1 MEAIRLFKLL
11 NRDQRNTFVACF
23 LGWAL
28 DALDFFLVTFVL
40 VPIGHDFGRSI
51 PKVAFAITLTLM
63 MRPVGALIF
72 GWLGDKFGR
81 RIPLMAD
88 IIFYSVM
95 ELLTAF
101 APNFTVFLI
110 LRALFGIGMG
120 GEWGLGASLAMES
133 LPTQARGLFSGIL
146 QQGYAVGYLLA
157 ALVYWIVFPHFGWR
171 GLFIAGAV
179 PAFLVIYIR
188 ARVPESPVWQ
198 RQRAQQKPRVKMSIF
213 IRQHGALFIYA
224 ALLMTAFNY
233 MSHGTQDLYPTYL
246 EKQRGFGVSAKS
258 MISIVYA
265 TGAICGGA
273 VMGFLSQ
280 QWGRRRVIIISA
292 AFGMLLIPLWIFAPS
307 TALLIMGGFL
317 IQFMV
322 QGAWGVVPVHLNE
335 LSPPEFRGTF
345 PGLAYQLGNFAAAYA
360 AQQQAWLAEHFR
372 SANGEPNYALTM
384 AVVEAVV
391 FLVIIFLAAIGREE
405 RLACMTP
412 IISQPRR
419 LPPQK
424 NFNRVSATKARG
436 PDLRLAVARLPFSKC
451 DKRRRRN
458 AVRRLLPRSGR
469 PALRDSQSLA
479 LRRPRID
486 CSENHTRP
494 APPDISPAA
503 RRESWLCELRGWPNE
518 EWSSALIGSDAPG
531 RMNSRNDNTFRNRE
545 CRAAV
550 NR

>member
-1 MEAIRLFKLL
+1 MAAIRLFKILD
-11 NRDQRNTFVACF
+11 RDQRNTFVACF

-40 VPIGHDFGRSI
+40 APIGHDFDQTI

-63 MRPVGALIF
+63 MRPVGAFIF
-72 GWLGDKFGR
+72 GWLGDRYGR

-133 LPTQARGLFSGIL
+133 LPTEARGLFSGIL

-188 ARVPESPVWQ
+188 ARVPESPVWM
-198 RQRAQQKPRVKMSIF
+198 RQSLRAKSRLKMSVLF
-213 IRQHGALFIYA
+213 RDHAALFIYA

-233 MSHGTQDLYPTYL
+233 MSHGTQDLYATYL
-246 EKQRGFGVSAKS
+246 QKQRGFNSDQTSQIA
-258 MISIVYA
+258 IVYA
-265 TGAICGGA
+265 FGMICGGTI
-273 VMGFLSQ
+273 VGHLSQ
-280 QWGRRRVIIISA
+280 KWGRRRVIVLSA
-292 AFGMLLIPLWIFAPS
+292 VCGMLLIPLWIFAPS
-307 TALLIMGGFL
+307 TALLISGGFL

-335 LSPPEFRGTF
+335 LSPPDFRGTF

-360 AQQQAWLAEHFR
+360 AQQQAWLAERFHM
-372 SANGEPNYALTM
+372 ANGEPNYALTM
-384 AVVEAVV
+384 AAVEAIV
-391 FLVIIFLAAIGREE
+391 FVAIIFLAVIGPEE
-405 RLACMTP
+405 RG
-412 IISQPRR
+412 
-419 LPPQK
+419 K
-424 NFNRVSATKARG
+424 EF
-436 PDLRLAVARLPFSKC
+436 
-451 DKRRRRN
+451 
-458 AVRRLLPRSGR
+458 
-469 PALRDSQSLA
+469 
-479 LRRPRID
+479 
-486 CSENHTRP
+486 
-494 APPDISPAA
+494 
-503 RRESWLCELRGWPNE
+503 
-518 EWSSALIGSDAPG
+518 
-531 RMNSRNDNTFRNRE
+531 
-545 CRAAV
+545 
-550 NR
+550 

>member
-1 MEAIRLFKLL
+1 MDAVRLFKSLD
-11 NRDQRNTFVACF
+11 RVQRNTFVACF

-40 VPIGHDFGRSI
+40 VPLGHDFGQTI

-63 MRPVGALIF
+63 MRPVGAFIF
-72 GWLGDKFGR
+72 GLLGDKFGR

-101 APNFTVFLI
+101 APNFTIFLI

-171 GLFIAGAV
+171 GLFIAGAL

-198 RQRAQQKPRVKMSIF
+198 RARAQQQPRLKMSIF
-213 IRQHGALFIYA
+213 VRQHGALFIYA

-233 MSHGTQDLYPTYL
+233 MSHGTQDLYATFL

-258 MISIVYA
+258 LISIVYA

-280 QWGRRRVIIISA
+280 QWGRRRVIILSA
-292 AFGMLLIPLWIFAPS
+292 ICGMLLIPLWIFAPT

-372 SANGEPNYALTM
+372 LANGEPNYALTM
-384 AVVEAVV
+384 ALVEAVV

-405 RLACMTP
+405 RG
-412 IISQPRR
+412 
-419 LPPQK
+419 K
-424 NFNRVSATKARG
+424 EF
-436 PDLRLAVARLPFSKC
+436 
-451 DKRRRRN
+451 
-458 AVRRLLPRSGR
+458 
-469 PALRDSQSLA
+469 
-479 LRRPRID
+479 
-486 CSENHTRP
+486 
-494 APPDISPAA
+494 
-503 RRESWLCELRGWPNE
+503 
-518 EWSSALIGSDAPG
+518 
-531 RMNSRNDNTFRNRE
+531 
-545 CRAAV
+545 
-550 NR
+550 

>member
-1 MEAIRLFKLL
+1 MEAIRLFKIL

-28 DALDFFLVTFVL
+28 DALDFFLVAFVL
-40 VPIGHDFGRSI
+40 VPIGHDFGESI

-63 MRPVGALIF
+63 MRPVGAFIF
-72 GWLGDKFGR
+72 GLLGDNFGR
-81 RIPLMAD
+81 RIPLLAA

-101 APNFTVFLI
+101 APNFTIFLI
-110 LRALFGIGMG
+110 VRALFGIGMD

-171 GLFIAGAV
+171 GLFIAGAL

-198 RQRAQQKPRVKMSIF
+198 RDRVRSERPRIKMSIF
-213 IRQHGALFIYA
+213 VRQHGALFIYA
-224 ALLMTAFNY
+224 VLLMAAFNY

-280 QWGRRRVIIISA
+280 QWGRRRVIILSA
-292 AFGMLLIPLWIFAPS
+292 ICGMLLIPLWIFAPT

-335 LSPPEFRGTF
+335 LSPSQFRGTF

-372 SANGEPNYALTM
+372 LANGEPNYALTM
-384 AVVEAVV
+384 ASVEAVV
-391 FLVIIFLAAIGREE
+391 FLAIIFLAAIGREE
-405 RLACMTP
+405 RG
-412 IISQPRR
+412 
-419 LPPQK
+419 K
-424 NFNRVSATKARG
+424 EF
-436 PDLRLAVARLPFSKC
+436 
-451 DKRRRRN
+451 
-458 AVRRLLPRSGR
+458 
-469 PALRDSQSLA
+469 
-479 LRRPRID
+479 
-486 CSENHTRP
+486 
-494 APPDISPAA
+494 
-503 RRESWLCELRGWPNE
+503 
-518 EWSSALIGSDAPG
+518 
-531 RMNSRNDNTFRNRE
+531 
-545 CRAAV
+545 
-550 NR
+550 

>member
-1 MEAIRLFKLL
+1 MEAVRLFKIL
-11 NRDQRNTFVACF
+11 NREQRNTFVACF

-40 VPIGHDFGRSI
+40 VPLGHDFGQTI
-51 PKVAFAITLTLM
+51 PKIAFAITLTLM
-63 MRPVGALIF
+63 MRPVGAFIF
-72 GWLGDKFGR
+72 GLLGDKFGR

-157 ALVYWIVFPHFGWR
+157 ALVYWVVFPHFGWR
-171 GLFIAGAV
+171 GLFIAGAL

-198 RQRAQQKPRVKMSIF
+198 RARAQQKPRLKMSIF
-213 IRQHGALFIYA
+213 VRQHGALFIYA

-233 MSHGTQDLYPTYL
+233 MSHGTQDLYATFL

-280 QWGRRRVIIISA
+280 QWGRRRVIILSA
-292 AFGMLLIPLWIFAPS
+292 SCGMLLIPVWIFAPS

-372 SANGEPNYALTM
+372 LANGEPNYALTM
-384 AVVEAVV
+384 ALVEAVV
-391 FLVIIFLAAIGREE
+391 FLIIIFLAAIGREE
-405 RLACMTP
+405 RG
-412 IISQPRR
+412 
-419 LPPQK
+419 K
-424 NFNRVSATKARG
+424 EF
-436 PDLRLAVARLPFSKC
+436 
-451 DKRRRRN
+451 
-458 AVRRLLPRSGR
+458 
-469 PALRDSQSLA
+469 
-479 LRRPRID
+479 
-486 CSENHTRP
+486 
-494 APPDISPAA
+494 
-503 RRESWLCELRGWPNE
+503 
-518 EWSSALIGSDAPG
+518 
-531 RMNSRNDNTFRNRE
+531 
-545 CRAAV
+545 
-550 NR
+550 

>member
-40 VPIGHDFGRSI
+40 VPIGHDFGESI

-63 MRPVGALIF
+63 MRPIGAFIF
-72 GWLGDKFGR
+72 GWLGDRFGR

-171 GLFIAGAV
+171 GLFIAGAL

-198 RQRAQQKPRVKMSIF
+198 RDRACGERPRLKMSIF
-213 IRQHGALFIYA
+213 VRQHGALFIYA
-224 ALLMTAFNY
+224 ALLMTTFNY

-246 EKQRGFGVSAKS
+246 EKQRGFGVNAKS

-280 QWGRRRVIIISA
+280 QWGRRRVIILSAIS
-292 AFGMLLIPLWIFAPS
+292 GMLLIPLWIFAPT
-307 TALLIMGGFL
+307 TALLILGGFL

-360 AQQQAWLAEHFR
+360 AQQQAWLAERFR
-372 SANGEPNYALTM
+372 LSNGQPNYAMTM
-384 AVVEAVV
+384 ALVEVVV
-391 FLVIIFLAAIGREE
+391 FLAIILLAAIGREE
-405 RLACMTP
+405 RG
-412 IISQPRR
+412 
-419 LPPQK
+419 K
-424 NFNRVSATKARG
+424 EF
-436 PDLRLAVARLPFSKC
+436 
-451 DKRRRRN
+451 
-458 AVRRLLPRSGR
+458 
-469 PALRDSQSLA
+469 
-479 LRRPRID
+479 
-486 CSENHTRP
+486 
-494 APPDISPAA
+494 
-503 RRESWLCELRGWPNE
+503 
-518 EWSSALIGSDAPG
+518 
-531 RMNSRNDNTFRNRE
+531 
-545 CRAAV
+545 
-550 NR
+550 

>member
-1 MEAIRLFKLL
+1 VEAVRLFKSLD
-11 NRDQRNTFVACF
+11 RVQRNTFIACF
-23 LGWAL
+23 LGWTL

-40 VPIGHDFGRSI
+40 VPIGHDFGQTI

-63 MRPVGALIF
+63 MRPVGAFIF
-72 GWLGDKFGR
+72 GLLGDKFGR

-171 GLFIAGAV
+171 GLFIAGAL

-198 RQRAQQKPRVKMSIF
+198 RARAQQQPRLKMSIF
-213 IRQHGALFIYA
+213 VRQHGALFIYA

-233 MSHGTQDLYPTYL
+233 MSHGTQDLYATFL

-280 QWGRRRVIIISA
+280 QWGRRRVIILSA
-292 AFGMLLIPLWIFAPS
+292 ICGMLLIPLWIFAPT

-372 SANGEPNYALTM
+372 LANGEPNYALTM
-384 AVVEAVV
+384 ALVEAVV

-405 RLACMTP
+405 RG
-412 IISQPRR
+412 
-419 LPPQK
+419 K
-424 NFNRVSATKARG
+424 EF
-436 PDLRLAVARLPFSKC
+436 
-451 DKRRRRN
+451 
-458 AVRRLLPRSGR
+458 
-469 PALRDSQSLA
+469 
-479 LRRPRID
+479 
-486 CSENHTRP
+486 
-494 APPDISPAA
+494 
-503 RRESWLCELRGWPNE
+503 
-518 EWSSALIGSDAPG
+518 
-531 RMNSRNDNTFRNRE
+531 
-545 CRAAV
+545 
-550 NR
+550 

>member
-1 MEAIRLFKLL
+1 MEAVRLFKSL
-11 NRDQRNTFVACF
+11 NREQRNTFVACF

-40 VPIGHDFGRSI
+40 VPIGHDFGQTI

-63 MRPVGALIF
+63 MRPVGAFIF
-72 GWLGDKFGR
+72 GILGDKFGR

-171 GLFIAGAV
+171 GLFIAGAL

-198 RQRAQQKPRVKMSIF
+198 RARARQQPRLKMSIF
-213 IRQHGALFIYA
+213 VRQHGALFIYA

-233 MSHGTQDLYPTYL
+233 MSHGTQDLYATFL
-246 EKQRGFGVSAKS
+246 EKQRGFGVNAKS

-280 QWGRRRVIIISA
+280 QWGRRRVIILSA
-292 AFGMLLIPLWIFAPS
+292 ICGMLLIPLWIFAPT

-372 SANGEPNYALTM
+372 LANGEPNYALTM
-384 AVVEAVV
+384 ALVEAVV

-405 RLACMTP
+405 RG
-412 IISQPRR
+412 
-419 LPPQK
+419 K
-424 NFNRVSATKARG
+424 EF
-436 PDLRLAVARLPFSKC
+436 
-451 DKRRRRN
+451 
-458 AVRRLLPRSGR
+458 
-469 PALRDSQSLA
+469 
-479 LRRPRID
+479 
-486 CSENHTRP
+486 
-494 APPDISPAA
+494 
-503 RRESWLCELRGWPNE
+503 
-518 EWSSALIGSDAPG
+518 
-531 RMNSRNDNTFRNRE
+531 
-545 CRAAV
+545 
-550 NR
+550 

>member
-1 MEAIRLFKLL
+1 MLRLFGTL
-11 NRDQRNTFVACF
+11 NRDQRNTFIACF

-40 VPIGHDFGRSI
+40 VPIGHDFGESI

-63 MRPVGALIF
+63 MRPVGALVF

-95 ELLTAF
+95 ELCTAF

-120 GEWGLGASLAMES
+120 GEWGLGASLTMES

-171 GLFIAGAV
+171 GLFVAGAL

-188 ARVPESPVWQ
+188 ARVPESPVWK
-198 RQRAQQKPRVKMSIF
+198 RARLEIKPKLKMSIF
-213 IRQHGALFIYA
+213 IKQHGALFIYA

-233 MSHGTQDLYPTYL
+233 MSHGTQDLYATYL
-246 EKQRGFGVSAKS
+246 QKQRGFNSDQTSKIA
-258 MISIVYA
+258 IVYA
-265 TGAICGGA
+265 VGMICGGTI
-273 VMGFLSQ
+273 VGHLSQ
-280 QWGRRRVIIISA
+280 HWGRRRVIILA
-292 AFGMLLIPLWIFAPS
+292 AICGMVLIPLWIFSPT
-307 TALLIMGGFL
+307 TALLIVGGFS

-335 LSPPEFRGTF
+335 LSPPQFRGTF

-372 SANGEPNYALTM
+372 LANGEPNYALTM
-384 AVVEAVV
+384 AMVEAIV
-391 FLVIIFLAAIGREE
+391 FIAIIFLAAIGREE
-405 RLACMTP
+405 RG
-412 IISQPRR
+412 
-419 LPPQK
+419 K
-424 NFNRVSATKARG
+424 EF
-436 PDLRLAVARLPFSKC
+436 
-451 DKRRRRN
+451 
-458 AVRRLLPRSGR
+458 
-469 PALRDSQSLA
+469 
-479 LRRPRID
+479 
-486 CSENHTRP
+486 
-494 APPDISPAA
+494 
-503 RRESWLCELRGWPNE
+503 
-518 EWSSALIGSDAPG
+518 
-531 RMNSRNDNTFRNRE
+531 
-545 CRAAV
+545 
-550 NR
+550 